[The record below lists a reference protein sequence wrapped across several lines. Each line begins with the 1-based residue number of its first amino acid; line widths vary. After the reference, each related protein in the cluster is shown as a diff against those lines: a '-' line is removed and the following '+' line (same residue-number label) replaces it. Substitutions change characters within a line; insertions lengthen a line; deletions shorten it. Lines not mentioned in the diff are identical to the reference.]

1 MPTCFHVCESAGCN
15 CYKYLD
21 FTVGEIYIGL
31 PIDIVISKK
40 EKDISFPRNIKCCKR
55 SIEVQLNNWDM
66 LTRYSI
72 KCSLK
77 CFCEDFI
84 VKIAFTW
91 LGAA

>member
-1 MPTCFHVCESAGCN
+1 MPTCFHICESAGCN

-40 EKDISFPRNIKCCKR
+40 EKDISFPRNIKCCKS
-55 SIEVQLNNWDM
+55 SIEVPLNNSDM
-66 LTRYSI
+66 LTRCSI

-91 LGAA
+91 LGAV